1 MPAPAPV
8 IKSNSD
14 IKSRLL
20 QPSLTSHFQAWLE
33 PPEGVRQYY
42 DAEQISLACH
52 EAALPGSSLMT
63 AELPDDYTGVM
74 ERLAYRRQHDDRAT
88 FTFYVDLGG
97 STQGA
102 YSVIWFFEKWI
113 QYAVND
119 EEQNRNKNYFY
130 RAKYSDEYRSAEI
143 YINKFEREMQG
154 TYLAYTFLQAYP
166 TEMITMPVKYTTSE
180 LLMCTVS
187 FVYNRYVVE
196 RLGYGSGNNTPR
208 FAGNPAQTP
217 VNQNTNAPSPQN
229 PNNRPING
237 AVYNDFLN
245 GDQQRNGRAIGNPAL
260 DQFGV
265 RDQLGRSQG
274 LLG

>member
-1 MPAPAPV
+1 MPAPTPV
-8 IKSNSD
+8 IKTNSE
-14 IKSRLL
+14 IKSSLL
-20 QPSLTSHFQAWLE
+20 TPSLTSHFQAWLE
-33 PPEGVRQYY
+33 PPPGVRQYY
-42 DAEQISLACH
+42 DGEHISLACH
-52 EAALPGSSLMT
+52 EAALPGSALMT
-63 AELPDDYTGVM
+63 AEVNDDYTGVT
-74 ERLAYRRQHDDRAT
+74 ERLAYRRQHDDRAA
-88 FTFYVDLGG
+88 FTFYVDLAG

-113 QYAVND
+113 QFAAND
-119 EEQNRNKNYFY
+119 DEQVRDKNKFY
-130 RAKYSDEYRSAEI
+130 RMKYSDEYRSAEI
-143 YINKFEREMQG
+143 YINKFERIMEG

-166 TEMITMPVKYTTSE
+166 VEVITMPVTYDASQ
-180 LLMCTVS
+180 LLHVTVH
-187 FVYNRYVVE
+187 FAYNRYIVE
-196 RLGYGSGNNTPR
+196 RLGYGSGNATP
-208 FAGNPAQTP
+208 PAQGSNQTP
-217 VNQNTNAPSPQN
+217 INQNTNAPSPTN

>member
-1 MPAPAPV
+1 MPAPTPV
-8 IKSNSD
+8 IKTNSE
-14 IKSRLL
+14 IKSLLL

-33 PPEGVRQYY
+33 PPAAVRQYY
-42 DAEQISLACH
+42 DAEHLSLSCH
-52 EAALPGSSLMT
+52 EAALPGSAIMT
-63 AELPDDYTGVM
+63 AELNDDYTGVT
-74 ERLAYRRQHDDRAT
+74 ERLGYRRQHDERAT

-97 STQGA
+97 STQGS

-113 QYAVND
+113 QYAMNDDDQRRDVN
-119 EEQNRNKNYFY
+119 RFY
-130 RAKYSDEYRSAEI
+130 RTRYSDTYRSPEI

-166 TEMITMPVKYTTSE
+166 VEMITMPVKYTTSE
-180 LLMCTVS
+180 LMMCTVS
-187 FVYNRYVVE
+187 FTYNRFIVE
-196 RLGYGSGNNTPR
+196 RLGYGSGNNTAR

-229 PNNRPING
+229 PNNSPVNG

-245 GDQQRNGRAIGNPAL
+245 GDTQRNGRAVGNPAL